1 MVLVQDVMTC
11 CTAHGVTTTIKYRDM
26 AADDCEVPSEILLS
40 SKIYNRLVVPGPYCA
55 TPLSLM
61 SFKSSKTLNYQPLSL
76 KYLLCFRKVEIARR
90 HLIVKTLVRLKNG
103 FF

>member
-40 SKIYNRLVVPGPYCA
+40 SKIYKRGLVQIILIIA
-55 TPLSLM
+55 E
-61 SFKSSKTLNYQPLSL
+61 SFYDV
-76 KYLLCFRKVEIARR
+76 KY
-90 HLIVKTLVRLKNG
+90 
-103 FF
+103 

>member
-40 SKIYNRLVVPGPYCA
+40 SKIYNRGLVQIISKM
-55 TPLSLM
+55 SLQFGICIVISVRLW
-61 SFKSSKTLNYQPLSL
+61 SFKDGGS
-76 KYLLCFRKVEIARR
+76 
-90 HLIVKTLVRLKNG
+90 
-103 FF
+103 